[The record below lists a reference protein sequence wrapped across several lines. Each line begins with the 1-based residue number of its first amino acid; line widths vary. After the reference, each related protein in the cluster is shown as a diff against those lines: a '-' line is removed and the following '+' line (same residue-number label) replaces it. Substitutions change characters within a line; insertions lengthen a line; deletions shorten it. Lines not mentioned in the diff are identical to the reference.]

1 MLSSQIEQYE
11 AKLSDLQM
19 DYQSMYNEMRD
30 ALDEAE
36 TCRLEKNKLE
46 RDVESLIQ
54 DLAERDR
61 QLQTSD

>member
-1 MLSSQIEQYE
+1 MLTSQISKYE

-30 ALDEAE
+30 ALDEAD
-36 TCRLEKNKLE
+36 TARLEKVKLE
-46 RDVESLIQ
+46 RDVEALVQ

-61 QLQTSD
+61 QL